1 MVFAV
6 VFVATASMIGVS
18 FLHDLGWPAKV
29 SLILTVAAV
38 NAFFV
43 AGYLMHL
50 LSEKRLIY
58 TVLGFTVFFF
68 IGLMFLTIWAMNDF
82 PTGTTVH

>member
-18 FLHDLGWPAKV
+18 FSHVGGWPLKV
-29 SLILTVAAV
+29 ALILGIAVV

-50 LSEKRLIY
+50 LTEKKLIY
-58 TVLGFTVFFF
+58 TMLAFTVFFF
-68 IGLMFLTIWAMNDF
+68 IGLMGLTVWAMNDF
-82 PTGTTVH
+82 PTGTFIH